1 MENRSAAVL
10 VSPLVLPVATPAAIS
25 TVTAPSAEGVIFAV
39 NTVLSLVCRLPAAP
53 LPTVISE
60 SVNPVT
66 ASLNVMVTGMGL
78 AFVGLVLPD
87 VIVTVGLAGAAGA
100 RSR

>member
-1 MENRSAAVL
+1 
-10 VSPLVLPVATPAAIS
+10 
-25 TVTAPSAEGVIFAV
+25 
-39 NTVLSLVCRLPAAP
+39 
-53 LPTVISE
+53 
-60 SVNPVT
+60 VT